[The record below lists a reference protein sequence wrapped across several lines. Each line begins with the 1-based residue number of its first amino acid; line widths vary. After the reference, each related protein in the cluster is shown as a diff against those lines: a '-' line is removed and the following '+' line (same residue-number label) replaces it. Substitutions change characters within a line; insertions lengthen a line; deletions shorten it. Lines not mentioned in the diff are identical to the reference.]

1 MNRINRLTPEFVDF
15 IPEQPAPGVLYISK
29 RYATAL
35 HLCCCGCG
43 QEVVTP
49 LNPAKWQLREN
60 NGAVTLTPSIGSWS
74 LPCQS
79 HYLIIDSQARWAKSM
94 APEKIAAVKARDLR
108 DATALAT
115 APTIQSVTPR
125 SRLSTIWA
133 KIAAWLRG

>member
-79 HYLIIDSQARWAKSM
+79 HYLIIDSQVRWAKSM

-115 APTIQSVTPR
+115 APTIHSVTPR
-125 SRLSTIWA
+125 SRLSTIWD